1 MTSTDVYTRL
11 FPGHDG
17 GHFDLP
23 PEVITA
29 RAAYDRLTALPVPA
43 TPDPWD
49 IRRDL
54 ADATVEAFLTGAEHL
69 PDCSGIDDARRAQQ
83 TTTDMLDVRSDALE
97 VLKARVLSSVN
108 PAEVLTK
115 HLAPAHD
122 ETVRELRNAWAMVDA
137 HYAKGGSPY
146 AMPKATATAA
156 QSVDGL
162 ITRYEAIRF
171 ARADLAIR
179 LHYQPTLDVD
189 GQFSVIS
196 NPEQLWTKP
205 RHNNIT
211 SSKPPWAGMG
221 TTERLRYLLAN
232 GGLLWLPEPS
242 QQDSRFAEVYSVEM
256 AQAAEQRERER
267 VFATNSAGW

>member
-1 MTSTDVYTRL
+1 MTSTDVYTRM
-11 FPGHDG
+11 FPAYDG

-29 RAAYDRLTALPVPA
+29 RAAYDRLDALPVPA
-43 TPDPWD
+43 AADYWEV
-49 IRRDL
+49 RQDL
-54 ADATVEAFLTGAEHL
+54 IAATMEAAISGADHL
-69 PDCSGIDDARRAQQ
+69 PDCSGIDDARRAAQVH
-83 TTTDMLDVRSDALE
+83 TDTYDVRRETLDA
-97 VLKARVLSSVN
+97 LKARILGSVN

-122 ETVRELRNAWAMVDA
+122 ETVRELRNAWQLLDA
-137 HYAKGGSPY
+137 YYAKGGSQFS
-146 AMPKATATAA
+146 MPKATATAA

-179 LHYQPTLDVD
+179 CHYQPEVDVD
-189 GQFSVIS
+189 GEFAMIS

-205 RHNNIT
+205 QHNNIR
-211 SSKPPWAGMG
+211 SSTPPWHGMD
-221 TTERLRYLLAN
+221 TTARLRYLFAN
-232 GGLLWLPEPS
+232 GGKVWLPTPAE
-242 QQDSRFAEVYSVEM
+242 QDSRFRTVYAQEM

-267 VFATNSAGW
+267 VFATNNAGA